1 MQVDWP
7 AAGLLRVKID
17 LPQLA
22 QRVRLHE
29 MTFVVHMEAVV
40 DGVGLQIGHEPG
52 NVENGHRCDT
62 TVSLMARFDALSDD
76 REILGFLHDVAD
88 AAADVIDETDLWE
101 MTGHREG
108 QYSGDVAVDEV
119 VVDMC
124 EAAGFAVFSEESGA
138 GDWTPGDDR
147 LLVVV
152 DPVDGS
158 TNASRGLPWF
168 ATSLCVV
175 DAEGPRVALVAE
187 QSGSETR
194 YAAIRGVGAN
204 VDGVALRV
212 GPNSDPT
219 TAVVGVNGV
228 ADREH
233 GWWQIRS
240 MGAASLDISLVA
252 RGALDGWVDYH
263 GHGVWDYLAALLI
276 CAEAGVLVAEA
287 DGLDLVVF
295 DHDARR
301 RPVVANSSAVLE
313 SLLGSVRAR

>member
-1 MQVDWP
+1 
-7 AAGLLRVKID
+7 
-17 LPQLA
+17 
-22 QRVRLHE
+22 
-29 MTFVVHMEAVV
+29 
-40 DGVGLQIGHEPG
+40 
-52 NVENGHRCDT
+52 
-62 TVSLMARFDALSDD
+62 MARFDALSDD

-88 AAADVIDETDLWE
+88 AAADVIHETDSWE

-194 YAAIRGVGAN
+194 YGAIRGVGAN

-212 GPNSDPT
+212 TANHDPS

-263 GHGVWDYLAALLI
+263 GHGVWDYLAALLV
-276 CAEAGVLVAEA
+276 CTEAGVLVTEA

-301 RPVVANSSAVLE
+301 RPVVANSPAVLE
-313 SLLGSVRAR
+313 SLLASVRAR

>member
-1 MQVDWP
+1 
-7 AAGLLRVKID
+7 
-17 LPQLA
+17 
-22 QRVRLHE
+22 
-29 MTFVVHMEAVV
+29 
-40 DGVGLQIGHEPG
+40 
-52 NVENGHRCDT
+52 
-62 TVSLMARFDALSDD
+62 MARFDALSDD
-76 REILGFLHDVAD
+76 REILAFLHDVAD
-88 AAADVIDETDLWE
+88 AAADVIDELGTWE
-101 MTGHREG
+101 MTGDREG

-175 DAEGPRVALVAE
+175 DPEGPRVALVAE

-194 YAAIRGVGAN
+194 YGAIRGVGAN
-204 VDGVALRV
+204 VDGVGLRV
-212 GPNSDPT
+212 LPRRDVGG
-219 TAVVGVNGV
+219 AVVGVNGV
-228 ADREH
+228 ADRDH
-233 GWWQIRS
+233 PWWQVRQ

-252 RGALDGWVDYH
+252 RGALDGWVDFH

-276 CAEAGVLVAEA
+276 CTEAGAVVADA
-287 DGLDLVVF
+287 HGRDLVVLE
-295 DHDARR
+295 HDARR
-301 RPVVANSSAVLE
+301 QPVVANSPEMLE
-313 SLLGSVRAR
+313 SLLAAVRTR